1 MGTRLKFLGL
11 AVIFAMMAFLGA
23 AFIANGMGRYV
34 RWWFLLITASVFCVL
49 SLVGVFCPGRMQWLL
64 DAWQKLHSKD
74 EE

>member
-34 RWWFLLITASVFCVL
+34 RWWFTFIFAAVFCVL
-49 SLVGVFCPGRMQWLL
+49 SLVGVIFPNKMKWIL
-64 DAWQKLHSKD
+64 DEWQKLHSKD